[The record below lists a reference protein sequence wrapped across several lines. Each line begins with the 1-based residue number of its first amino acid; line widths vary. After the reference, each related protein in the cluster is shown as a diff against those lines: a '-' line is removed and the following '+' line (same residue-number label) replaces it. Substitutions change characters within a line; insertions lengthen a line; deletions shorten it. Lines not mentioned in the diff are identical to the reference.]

1 MNLPNCEREAAVLRA
16 VESNNWTEELRS
28 HADTC
33 EVCSEVTL
41 VAHYLQADAQETM
54 AEAPLP
60 DAGLIWWKAQ
70 RQARREA
77 AERATLPIV
86 ILERVSWGVGAL
98 STAGLLAWF
107 WPQIEAVSGMFRLAW
122 EQTSSLNLSLQ
133 PSSYLLVG
141 GSLLLFLLTFVLY
154 AVWAEE

>member
-1 MNLPNCEREAAVLRA
+1 MNLPNCKHEAAVLRA
-16 VESNNWTEELRS
+16 VETNQWSEGLRS
-28 HADTC
+28 HAGAC
-33 EVCSEVTL
+33 EVCSEVML
-41 VAHYLQADAQETM
+41 VAHCLQADARVTL
-54 AEAPLP
+54 AESSSP

-77 AERATLPIV
+77 AERATLPIA

-98 STAGLLAWF
+98 SVAGFLAWF
-107 WPQIEAVSGMFRLAW
+107 WPQIKAVSGIFRLAW
-122 EQTSSLNLSLQ
+122 EQTSSLGLSLQ
-133 PSSYLLVG
+133 PGSYLLVS